1 MADHSASAAPMPG
14 ALKDYHD
21 IAENIIDRKMKKM
34 AEEHA
39 PRNLESELE
48 KPYEAWHDKVAFPAG
63 WHPPKFRQ
71 FDGNGDAREHLVYF
85 EAACGD
91 TANTPS
97 LLLRQF
103 SASLKGPAFHW
114 YSRLPAGSVRS
125 WQTMKDLF
133 KSHFISMS
141 KDTSLLE
148 LSQIKQGRDEKIDD
162 YIVRFRDS
170 YVRLTRE
177 MHSEDAV
184 DMCVHGMQQH
194 WYLEVS
200 RREPKT
206 FSALGNAVAA
216 TKLEFEKAPHI
227 MELYKNAGT
236 PDYAKKFNSM
246 AKPFNNGVKPKVQAE
261 SNTTRL
267 SAMAAVPRQNL
278 NPFGMR
284 NDQGQRPRPS
294 IHELLRKQY
303 IFRRDL
309 VKKFFNQLS
318 QQGAL
323 NLPDPRRPDQMG
335 MTDNPLFCP
344 YHIYVGHVIEDCVSF
359 KEWLQRAIDE
369 KKLTLDPQAA
379 NPNYRQ
385 VNMVSINEADG
396 KEYNREPYWRLFSEV
411 EHQFEGLRLV
421 PMISENGTQTW
432 NKVHRRQ
439 YQENRYHKGVDTSS
453 TTHNTSNYKG
463 RTNPSRHPMPP
474 RFVPRSEGDESF
486 PRARLT
492 QPTLGQFFPRSWK
505 QGQQSVTQ
513 ELRDEPETST
523 CNVSC
528 NMVTSNGDSDDS
540 EGEIVFTEHECKA
553 LGTNAISEENKRE
566 VNMNLCGG
574 KDLAE
579 PIRSRQYRLEK
590 EKPIANRDATISKVQ
605 QEKSKEEE
613 AKDHDVEYNIIA
625 HLKRIPALLSV
636 YDALVLLPELREA
649 LIKALQKPESYQIAM
664 AKHRL
669 LDNLLY
675 DNQITFSEEYQMLD
689 HGDHNRP
696 LYIEGNV
703 GAAHLRRILIDP
715 GSAVNILPMRSL
727 TRAGYILEDLGA
739 TEVVICG
746 YDNHAKPALGV
757 ITLRLQMASYN
768 FKVKFFVIEA
778 NASYSA
784 LLGRPWIHKYRVVP
798 STLHQCLKFMDK
810 NGEQQCISGNTSPY
824 TIQEVHHADAKY
836 YFPSIEPGK
845 QQGRSMPNVD
855 VLTTP
860 STTSVTPSTTEMKF
874 LIAPC
879 SSSPGPSIG
888 KLAVQNDK
896 QEKLGIE
903 GSMNN
908 HVGKGLSTTAPI
920 LLRADNAST
929 STSPLSTGTTGGCTL
944 SAATPILLKAHPSKD
959 CAAKPEKESLG
970 IMPRILSE
978 SLLMQPPSLY
988 ISVTTPLDVLAVQ
1001 SANKRAIPTIFY
1013 KVPERQPC
1021 DDVYRLPN
1029 EGFEIEE
1036 ALTTM
1041 KVEDRMIPLLRR
1053 AGILIHPNSR
1063 LPSPPVVC
1071 EEWWEQAEKL
1081 IKKGSNFHPKYGLG
1095 YHEEDSSDE
1104 EEGLHVTHGF
1114 NSCMIFES
1122 RKGDHYYSGE
1132 VSFDEDEPMEIYP
1145 SPHQPRSLRAAA
1157 SACQGLRN
1165 KQYLLSSMHEVMPV
1179 AHGEVLDAAPAPPEL
1194 EDGVELTVDELTEIN
1209 LGTEDDPRPTYVS
1222 ATLTNEE
1229 REEYK
1234 MFLMQYRDCFAW
1246 SYKEMRKPELVPY
1259 CQAAQRLMENFEII
1273 QVNHVP
1279 RGENAPADA
1288 LAKLASALTFLDS
1301 QSVQVRVEER
1311 WLLPAVLEVV
1321 QEEREVNAIVIT
1333 NVEDG
1338 DWLQWYD
1345 ISPQYNGMIFRH
1357 DMIFRGAV
1365 KHANA
1370 VHVDL

>member
-1 MADHSASAAPMPG
+1 MDSPSSSTGHTSDEGSDTESSSSLQRLAGSPDYSELAPSDPSDDEDMVGDVNLAPVHVHGNQGDHKGEHPPETATVVNKGADAHLSEQLLRNHEGTSGTTSTEAQWQDYGRRIDSIDAKIDQLFHMIANLATSESQPINTPQQFVDPQLTELEAMVQSHRSPHATAGFTAAQPIGGIHINEPVMADHSASAAPMPG
-14 ALKDYHD
+14 ALRDYHD
-21 IAENIIDRKMKKM
+21 IAENIIDRKMKKI

-148 LSQIKQGRDEKIDD
+148 LSQIKQ
-162 YIVRFRDS
+162 
-170 YVRLTRE
+170 
-177 MHSEDAV
+177 
-184 DMCVHGMQQH
+184 
-194 WYLEVS
+194 EVS

-236 PDYAKKFNSM
+236 PDYAKKFNST
-246 AKPFNNGVKPKVQAE
+246 AKPFNNGVKPK
-261 SNTTRL
+261 
-267 SAMAAVPRQNL
+267 
-278 NPFGMR
+278 
-284 NDQGQRPRPS
+284 
-294 IHELLRKQY
+294 
-303 IFRRDL
+303 
-309 VKKFFNQLS
+309 
-318 QQGAL
+318 
-323 NLPDPRRPDQMG
+323 
-335 MTDNPLFCP
+335 
-344 YHIYVGHVIEDCVSF
+344 
-359 KEWLQRAIDE
+359 
-369 KKLTLDPQAA
+369 
-379 NPNYRQ
+379 
-385 VNMVSINEADG
+385 
-396 KEYNREPYWRLFSEV
+396 
-411 EHQFEGLRLV
+411 
-421 PMISENGTQTW
+421 
-432 NKVHRRQ
+432 
-439 YQENRYHKGVDTSS
+439 
-453 TTHNTSNYKG
+453 
-463 RTNPSRHPMPP
+463 
-474 RFVPRSEGDESF
+474 
-486 PRARLT
+486 
-492 QPTLGQFFPRSWK
+492 
-505 QGQQSVTQ
+505 
-513 ELRDEPETST
+513 LRDEPEAST

-528 NMVTSNGDSDDS
+528 NMVTSNGDTDDS
-540 EGEIVFTEHECKA
+540 EGEIVFTEHERKA
-553 LGTNAISEENKRE
+553 LGTDAISEENKRE
-566 VNMNLCGG
+566 VNMNLRGG

-590 EKPIANRDATISKVQ
+590 EKPIVNRDATISKVQ

-649 LIKALQKPESYQIAM
+649 LIKALKKPESYQTAM

-675 DNQITFSEEYQMLD
+675 ANQITFSEEDQMLD

-703 GAAHLRRILIDP
+703 GAAHLQRILIDP

-757 ITLRLQMASYN
+757 ITLRLQMASYS

-845 QQGRSMPNVD
+845 QQGRSTPNVD

-944 SAATPILLKAHPSKD
+944 SAAAPILIKAHPSKD

-1013 KVPERQPC
+1013 KVPEKQPC

-1053 AGILIHPNSR
+1053 AGILIQPNSR

-1114 NSCMIFES
+1114 NS
-1122 RKGDHYYSGE
+1122 
-1132 VSFDEDEPMEIYP
+1132 
-1145 SPHQPRSLRAAA
+1145 L
-1157 SACQGLRN
+1157 
-1165 KQYLLSSMHEVMPV
+1165 

-1246 SYKEMRKPELVPY
+1246 SYKEMPGLDPQVATHKLAIDPQFRPVKQLPRRFRPELQDQIIAEVDKLI
-1259 CQAAQRLMENFEII
+1259 AAGFIKE
-1273 QVNHVP
+1273 VNHVP

-1321 QEEREVNAIVIT
+1321 QEEREMIPWKGDNCC
-1333 NVEDG
+1333 VE
-1338 DWLQWYD
+1338 
-1345 ISPQYNGMIFRH
+1345 PPPIF
-1357 DMIFRGAV
+1357 
-1365 KHANA
+1365 
-1370 VHVDL
+1370 